1 MQEGERKMK
10 RAVIIGAGDISVS
23 SIPLKEEDLVIAADG
38 GYVYC
43 KMLGIV
49 PDIILGDLDSV
60 EEEDAREIAE
70 IYKQDPE
77 RVVLLPSE
85 KDDTDTLAAI
95 RVGLSEGCKQFL
107 IYGGQGGRLEHT
119 IANIQCLKFLKEQGA
134 VGYLM
139 DGTGMVLVAQ
149 NETVRFKKEME
160 GYLSLFAMDAKAEG
174 VTIRNMKYELDNA
187 VITNSFPVGV
197 SNEFIGEEGEITVKE
212 GTVCIIIAWVQ

>member
-1 MQEGERKMK
+1 MK

-187 VITNSFPVGV
+187 FITNSFPVGV

>member
-1 MQEGERKMK
+1 MK